1 MNSSA
6 TTLCSSTPEEVFVD
20 TAEMCSLGRESAYN
34 GPLPSSSSPSPPP
47 EVEHVNLLPGRPA
60 DLRITTRGPVVF
72 LAHSAILAF
81 ASDKLAHVVGSHL
94 NFGGLT
100 PVHLHESPEAVRAVL
115 EWVYPHTSMRIEDF
129 DTLEVAL
136 NISNKYDLDAMHS
149 VLRDLLLTVFLHKD
163 PIRVYSLATT
173 HGFTALAREAARLS
187 LGKVDFRRE
196 GMLEELKAGGVSVE
210 CAFRLVQ
217 YQFAWESALADV
229 LLRTCSV
236 GGEMLLTEEESGLLV
251 CGECASRALGWEDA
265 EGPLEV
271 VGWQRLWAE
280 RVYLRLICTP
290 FEECDDLFCP
300 DYLSRVWD
308 EGCEQCMVR
317 LMRSQDALDDWLS
330 RVRRVLS
337 KRWTDIYG

>member
-6 TTLCSSTPEEVFVD
+6 TTLRSSTPERVFVD
-20 TAEMCSLGRESAYN
+20 LRWEPGYSLPCSVS
-34 GPLPSSSSPSPPP
+34 PLPSP
-47 EVEHVNLLPGRPA
+47 EVEHVNLLPGRPS
-60 DLRITTRGPVVF
+60 DLRITTRGPVVL
-72 LAHSAILAF
+72 LAHRAILAF
-81 ASDKLAHVVGSHL
+81 ASDKLAHVVGSHTL
-94 NFGGLT
+94 GGLT
-100 PVHLHESPEAVRAVL
+100 SVHLHESPEAVRVML

-129 DTLEVAL
+129 DTLEAAL
-136 NISNKYDLDAMHS
+136 SMSNKYDLDAMHS

-163 PIRVYSLATT
+163 PIRAFSLATA
-173 HGFTALAREAARLS
+173 HGFTALAREAAHLS

-196 GMLEELKAGGVSVE
+196 GMLDELKTGGVSVE

-229 LLRTCSV
+229 LLRTSSV

-251 CGECASRALGWEDA
+251 CGECASRALGRENA

-290 FEECDDLFCP
+290 FEECDHLFCP

-308 EGCEQCMVR
+308 EGCEQCILR
-317 LMRSQDALDDWLS
+317 LMRSQDVLDDWLS